1 MCRHDHCRALAVCLV
16 KHRPENDLRDIAA
29 ELAVW
34 RRFPLQAHAAKP
46 ITPASGVHRLQR
58 EGGMAAV
65 VVIDNP
71 FATLWYHPEK
81 RIIHHRIHQFIS
93 GTAFRELLLTGT
105 DILTKNQATK
115 WLSDDRMNAVLRP
128 EDVEWS
134 HEHWFPQTA
143 LAGWKWWAIVQPEK
157 TVGQVTMKNL
167 AATYGQYG
175 ITSKGFT
182 DPNDAL
188 WWLESQP

>member
-1 MCRHDHCRALAVCLV
+1 M
-16 KHRPENDLRDIAA
+16 
-29 ELAVW
+29 
-34 RRFPLQAHAAKP
+34 
-46 ITPASGVHRLQR
+46 
-58 EGGMAAV
+58 
-65 VVIDNP
+65 
-71 FATLWYHPEK
+71 
-81 RIIHHRIHQFIS
+81 HHRIHQFIS
-93 GTAFRELLLTGT
+93 GKAFRDLLLTGT
-105 DILTKNQATK
+105 DVLTKNQATK

-175 ITSKGFT
+175 ITSKGSPIRTTRCGGSSRSPRSSCDRRSSLPKSCTEERRDSVKSHGVSRERCLGFT
-182 DPNDAL
+182 RCAVASRWPVRQGRHRSATGSKARAL
-188 WWLESQP
+188 TLDHYHLLRHSAVPST

>member
-1 MCRHDHCRALAVCLV
+1 
-16 KHRPENDLRDIAA
+16 
-29 ELAVW
+29 
-34 RRFPLQAHAAKP
+34 
-46 ITPASGVHRLQR
+46 
-58 EGGMAAV
+58 MAAV

-71 FATLWYHPEK
+71 YATLWYHPEK
-81 RIIHHRIHQFIS
+81 RIVHHRIHQFIS
-93 GTAFRELLLTGT
+93 GNAFRELLLTGT
-105 DILTKNQATK
+105 DVLTKNQATK

-175 ITSKGFT
+175 ITSKAFT

-188 WWLESQP
+188 WWLESQA

>member
-1 MCRHDHCRALAVCLV
+1 MICAVLRAAAGTGSRTAADEAVQTDKTSIRLTS
-16 KHRPENDLRDIAA
+16 A
-29 ELAVW
+29 EQL
-34 RRFPLQAHAAKP
+34 
-46 ITPASGVHRLQR
+46 
-58 EGGMAAV
+58 GGERSMAAV
-65 VVIDNP
+65 VIIDNP
-71 FATLWYHPEK
+71 FASLWYHPEK
-81 RIIHHRIHQFIS
+81 RIVHHRIHQFIS
-93 GTAFRELLLTGT
+93 GKAFRDLLLTGT
-105 DILTKNQATK
+105 EVLTKNQATK

-143 LAGWKWWAIVQPEK
+143 LAGWKWWAIVQPDK

-175 ITSKGFT
+175 ITSKAFT